1 ETTVCA
7 TTTNALTPTAGT
19 PHIGTP
25 IPNTRVH
32 VLDDKLKLVPPG
44 TAGELYVA
52 GAGLARGYLGRPGL
66 SAERFTANPY
76 GQPGERMYRTGDL
89 VRWRADGTLDYLGR
103 TDHQVK
109 IRGFR
114 IELGEVEAALTAHPA
129 VAQATVIA
137 REDNP
142 GDKRLVGYVV
152 PASPEAVDT
161 EQLRKHL
168 ASELPDYMVPSAIV
182 QLEALPLTANGKLDR
197 NALPAPTRTTS
208 ASGRSP
214 RNAQEELLCGVFA
227 EVLGVT
233 SVTID
238 DNFFDLGGH
247 SLDAT
252 RLISRIRSA
261 LGAEVAIRA
270 LFETPTVAGL
280 ATRLETQKK
289 ARPALRPRRR

>member
-1 ETTVCA
+1 
-7 TTTNALTPTAGT
+7 
-19 PHIGTP
+19 
-25 IPNTRVH
+25 
-32 VLDDKLKLVPPG
+32 
-44 TAGELYVA
+44 
-52 GAGLARGYLGRPGL
+52 
-66 SAERFTANPY
+66 
-76 GQPGERMYRTGDL
+76 
-89 VRWRADGTLDYLGR
+89 
-103 TDHQVK
+103 
-109 IRGFR
+109 
-114 IELGEVEAALTAHPA
+114 AALTTHPA
-129 VAQATVIA
+129 IAQATAIA
-137 REDNP
+137 REDTP
-142 GDKRLVGYVV
+142 GDKRLVAYLV
-152 PASPEAVDT
+152 PVSPEVLDT
-161 EQLRKHL
+161 ELLRKHL

-238 DNFFDLGGH
+238 DNFFELGGH

-252 RLISRIRSA
+252 RLISRIRTA